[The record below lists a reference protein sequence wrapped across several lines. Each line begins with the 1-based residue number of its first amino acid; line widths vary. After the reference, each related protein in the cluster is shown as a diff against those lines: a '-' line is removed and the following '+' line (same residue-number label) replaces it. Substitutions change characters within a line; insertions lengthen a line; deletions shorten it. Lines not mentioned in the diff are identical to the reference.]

1 MTRTLKRLRSCPS
14 LLFGPLTTANA
25 TKPGQPDEGVEVV
38 LTPPKDTQ
46 DAHATKKLQLLEKHA
61 TESPYPLFI
70 RPTAEETRV
79 VYALLAAHTP
89 GGVPALHSEPKDASD
104 AGNSTSESA
113 PRTGSSA
120 LPNVLDSVIGTILS
134 QNTSSQN
141 YTRAKSCLDV
151 VFGTGEAAFG
161 RMANA
166 EVGEIAHAIK
176 SGGLANKKANTIQT
190 LLKSVKAKHGKYDLQ
205 HLHTNEIPNGDAMRE
220 LVSYKGVG
228 PKTAACVLSF
238 CLGRQAFAVD
248 THVFRLTRMLG
259 WVPEDANPVEA
270 QAHLELRIP
279 SEFKY
284 GLHVMMVKHGRTC
297 RGCRHEG
304 KGSCPLKAWLL
315 ERNM

>member
-1 MTRTLKRLRSCPS
+1 MK
-14 LLFGPLTTANA
+14 
-25 TKPGQPDEGVEVV
+25 
-38 LTPPKDTQ
+38 
-46 DAHATKKLQLLEKHA
+46 
-61 TESPYPLFI
+61 SPYPLFI

-89 GGVPALHSEPKDASD
+89 GGVPILHSEPKDASD
-104 AGNSTSESA
+104 AGNSTSA

-141 YTRAKSCLDV
+141 YTRAKSCLDAT
-151 VFGTGEAAFG
+151 FGTGEAAFG

-166 EVGEIAHAIK
+166 EVGEVARAIK
-176 SGGLANKKANTIQT
+176 CGGLANKKANTIQT
-190 LLKSVKAKHGKYDLQ
+190 LLKSVKAKHGKYNLQ
-205 HLHTNEIPNGDAMRE
+205 HLHTEEIPNCDAMRE

-248 THVFRLTRMLG
+248 THVFRLARMLG

-279 SEFKY
+279 SELKY
-284 GLHVMMVKHGRTC
+284 GLHVMLVKHGRTC
-297 RGCRHEG
+297 RGCRYEG

>member
-1 MTRTLKRLRSCPS
+1 MTRSLKRLR
-14 LLFGPLTTANA
+14 
-25 TKPGQPDEGVEVV
+25 QPDEVV
-38 LTPPKDTQ
+38 LTPPKDNQ
-46 DAHATKKLQLLEKHA
+46 DAHTTKKLKLLETHTTK
-61 TESPYPLFI
+61 SPYPSFN
-70 RPTAEETRV
+70 RPTIEETRV
-79 VYALLAAHTP
+79 VYALLAEHTP
-89 GGVPALHSEPKDASD
+89 GGAPALQSVPKNTSD
-104 AGNSTSESA
+104 SGSSTSESA
-113 PRTGSSA
+113 SCTGSGA

-134 QNTSSQN
+134 QSTSSQN
-141 YTRAKSCLDV
+141 YTRAKCCLDET
-151 VFGTGEAAFG
+151 FGTGELAFG

-176 SGGLANKKANTIQT
+176 CGGLANKKANTIQT

-205 HLHTNEIPNGDAMRE
+205 HLHADEIPNSEAMRE

-259 WVPEDANPVEA
+259 WVPEGANPVDA
-270 QAHLELRIP
+270 QSHLELRIP
-279 SEFKY
+279 SELKY

-297 RGCRHEG
+297 RGCRYEG
-304 KGSCPLKAWLL
+304 KGPCPLKASPQ